1 MRARTKV
8 LYLVLVALLAYSAIQ
23 LYWPLLQREADHFIE
38 AWQTIRDTSEPEKE
52 SEGTEVASAE
62 APRPEPRR
70 SLLAPT
76 QRPDDPVSTE
86 DPATDEFIRDI
97 RQRARSDPEA
107 TLLWLQESHSGGE
120 RLRGML
126 EVVALW
132 AAEDSESTLL
142 WLESNAQGI
151 ARMET
156 LHSGVELW
164 ARRSP
169 KETAAWVDGMANDGS
184 KTAAA
189 RALAKQWASS
199 APEQAA
205 EWVAELP
212 NGEIAEAASLELVD
226 SWAET
231 DPEAAAVWAL
241 TQAEYRG
248 NDRALEQ
255 SIENYTKQDPVGAET
270 FVRELAEAYESPA
283 PAGTYARAL
292 ATGDPAAA
300 AAWFSRLEEGDPIYS
315 SDHATTILKTWAETD
330 SIAASAWL
338 SEQPGGP
345 RRDAAVA
352 GFVETI
358 QRFEPSAATMWAETI
373 ESPSLRIQQLETN
386 FSAWVEQNQSE
397 AQAWLESAELEP
409 AVRTGLASLIEK

>member
-1 MRARTKV
+1 MKRRTKV
-8 LYLVLVALLAYSAIQ
+8 LYLALVTLLASLAIQ
-23 LYWPLLQREADHFIE
+23 PYWPVLKREAAHFIE
-38 AWQTIRDTSEPEKE
+38 TWQTIRDAGGPERE
-52 SEGTEVASAE
+52 SAGTEVASAQ

-70 SLLAPT
+70 SVQVPN
-76 QRPDDPVSTE
+76 QPSDESISTE
-86 DPATDEFIRDI
+86 EREADAFIRDI
-97 RQRARSDPEA
+97 RRRARENPEEA
-107 TLLWLQESHSGGE
+107 LLWLQESHNGGE

-132 AAEDSESTLL
+132 AAEDSESALL

-156 LHSGVELW
+156 LQSGVELW
-164 ARRSP
+164 AERAPRA
-169 KETAAWVDGMANDGS
+169 TAEWVDGMANDGS

-199 APEQAA
+199 APGQAA
-205 EWVAELP
+205 EWVAGLP

-226 SWAET
+226 AWADT

-241 TQAEYRG
+241 AQAEYND

-255 SIENYTKQDPVGAET
+255 SIQNYTKQDPSGAET

-292 ATGDPAAA
+292 ATENPAAA
-300 AAWFSRLEEGDPIYS
+300 AAWFSKLDESDPIYS
-315 SDHATTILKTWAETD
+315 SEHATTILKTWAETD

-338 SEQPGGP
+338 DKQPGGP
-345 RRDAAVA
+345 RRDAAIA

-358 QRFEPSAATMWAETI
+358 QRFEPSAATMWAESI
-373 ESPSLRIQQLETN
+373 ESPNLRTQQLEAN
-386 FSAWVEQNQSE
+386 FSAWAQENQSE
-397 AQAWLESAELEP
+397 AQAWLESAELAP
-409 AVRTGLASLIEK
+409 ALRTGLASLIK

>member
-1 MRARTKV
+1 MRSRTKV
-8 LYLVLVALLAYSAIQ
+8 LYLVLVALLAYFAIQ
-23 LYWPLLQREADHFIE
+23 PHWPLLTREASHLI
-38 AWQTIRDTSEPEKE
+38 ATWQTIRNTSEPGKE
-52 SEGTEVASAE
+52 SAGTEVASAE
-62 APRPEPRR
+62 ASRPAPRR

-76 QRPDDPVSTE
+76 RQEDESSSTE
-86 DPATDEFIRDI
+86 DMGADAFIRDI
-97 RQRARSDPEA
+97 RQRARKDPEA
-107 TLLWLQESHSGGE
+107 ALLWLQESHGGGE

-132 AAEDSESTLL
+132 AAEDSESALL
-142 WLESNAQGI
+142 WLESNARGI

-164 ARRSP
+164 AGRAP
-169 KETAAWVDGMANDGS
+169 QATAAWVDGMANDGS
-184 KTAAA
+184 KIAAA

-205 EWVAELP
+205 DWVAGLP
-212 NGEIAEAASLELVD
+212 NGEIAGAASLELVD

-255 SIENYTKQDPVGAET
+255 SIQNYTKQDPAGAEA
-270 FVRELAEAYESPA
+270 FVRELAEAYESPG

-292 ATGDPAAA
+292 ATEDPAAA
-300 AAWFSRLEEGDPIYS
+300 AAWFSQLDEGDPIYS
-315 SDHATTILKTWAETD
+315 SDHATTILKTWAESD

-345 RRDAAVA
+345 RRDAAVT

-358 QRFEPSAATMWAETI
+358 QRFEPSAATQWAETI
-373 ESPSLRIQQLETN
+373 ESPSLRTQQLEAN
-386 FSAWVEQNQSE
+386 FSAWAQQSPSE

-409 AVRTGLASLIEK
+409 AVRTGLASLVE